1 MDAAMRARGI
11 RFPQF
16 QGTEMADV
24 IAFLYYL
31 RFYEAEGDVEAGE
44 LVFVRKGC
52 SSCHGGTGR
61 AAIAPTL
68 AQSEAVLTP
77 LGLATAMWNHAPGMY
92 DLIQLEAVDWP
103 LFEGEEMRDL
113 SVYLKSLASEEP

>member
-1 MDAAMRARGI
+1 
-11 RFPQF
+11 
-16 QGTEMADV
+16 MADV

-31 RFYEAEGDVEAGE
+31 RFYEAEGDVKAGE

-52 SSCHGGTGR
+52 ASCHGGAGR

-68 AQSEAVLTP
+68 AQSTAVLTP

-113 SVYLKSLASEEP
+113 SVYLKSLASENE